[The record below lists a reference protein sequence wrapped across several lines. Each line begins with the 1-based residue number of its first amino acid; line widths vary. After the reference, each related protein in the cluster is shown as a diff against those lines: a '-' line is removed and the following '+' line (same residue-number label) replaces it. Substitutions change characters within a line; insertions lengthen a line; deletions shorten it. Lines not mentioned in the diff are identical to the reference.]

1 MGFPTLGAQREP
13 VGGDLAQELEAA
25 LRAQVK
31 ESPLL
36 TFAAAGGLGFILGGG
51 LTIGV
56 MTRLLRAGLR
66 VAFTIRAKE
75 ALTDWLAIGQ
85 RSGISVEPTNMGDT
99 K

>member
-1 MGFPTLGAQREP
+1 MGSSTVGAQRRP
-13 VGGDLAQELEAA
+13 APGDLAQELEDS

-36 TFAAAGGLGFILGGG
+36 TFAAAGGLGFVLGGG

-56 MTRLLRAGLR
+56 MTRVLGAALRI
-66 VAFTIRAKE
+66 AFTIRAKQ
-75 ALTDWLAIGQ
+75 ALTDWFSIEQ
-85 RSGISVEPTNMGDT
+85 RPTMPANMGDI

>member
-1 MGFPTLGAQREP
+1 MGFGAQREP
-13 VGGDLAQELEAA
+13 AGGDLARELEAA

-31 ESPLL
+31 ESPWL
-36 TFAAAGGLGFILGGG
+36 TFAAAGGLGFVLGGG

-75 ALTDWLAIGQ
+75 ALADWLVIGQ
-85 RSGISVEPTNMGDT
+85 RQGIPVEPANMGDT